1 MKSVTLSVFS
11 AGQGALCDIEVRCT
25 TFGVQIRPCRHP
37 ILFHKTA
44 VLNFTLGQTYMNGR
58 LTNKIPAWKGSRK
71 RAPKRLN
78 RILSAHTMA
87 VPAAIAKC
95 QTKREK
101 LDNTVIK
108 IATGIIFCWASKTSY
123 SPISELE
130 IYSTKHQYL
139 S

>member
-1 MKSVTLSVFS
+1 
-11 AGQGALCDIEVRCT
+11 
-25 TFGVQIRPCRHP
+25 
-37 ILFHKTA
+37 
-44 VLNFTLGQTYMNGR
+44 MNGR

-71 RAPKRLN
+71 RAPKRFN

-87 VPAAIAKC
+87 GPAALVKC

-123 SPISELE
+123 SPISELKLIVQNINILAE
-130 IYSTKHQYL
+130 VNCC
-139 S
+139 